1 MYLCTDYWEFRA
13 AVMFNPPP
21 RGPRNSLSQAFQPG
35 DTSTYKL
42 SDPVTVHE
50 YKLPPTHGP
59 HLPTESRLCLKPV
72 LGGQAWSGPF
82 YCQDG
87 KCLSIEMPL
96 GGNI

>member
-21 RGPRNSLSQAFQPG
+21 RGLRNSLSQAFQPD

-42 SDPVTVHE
+42 SDPVTE
-50 YKLPPTHGP
+50 LPPTHGP
-59 HLPTESRLCLKPV
+59 HLPTESRLCLKLV
-72 LGGQAWSGPF
+72 LGCQAWSGPL
-82 YCQDG
+82 YRQDG
-87 KCLSIEMPL
+87 KCLIIEMPL